1 MSAWA
6 PDYEFYRD
14 EYHGQAPEAAFDAE
28 LPGAV
33 AHVGWLIG
41 RNRVTEATATAY
53 KRAVC
58 ACVDAF
64 AVYGHQGGGGF
75 TIGSF
80 SVSGDSSGRT
90 GEDVASDAAC
100 KELATSGLLW
110 AGVAR

>member
-1 MSAWA
+1 MSTWA
-6 PDYEFYRD
+6 PDYEFYAG
-14 EYHGQAPEAAFDAE
+14 EYNGQASEEAFKAE

-41 RNRVTEATATAY
+41 WNEVTADTATSY

-64 AVYGHQGGGGF
+64 AAYGHQGSGGF

-90 GEDVASDAAC
+90 GEDVASDAAR

-110 AGVAR
+110 AGVR